1 MSVFSSPIRYRP
13 WLSQVTILS
22 TILGAL
28 LALSLKTQDRIR
40 EMQIGSTRPGLLANA
55 YAELRDTVTDQRKQ
69 IATLRKQVD
78 KYRDAAVQ
86 EDSKAGKLVNEE
98 LTRSNMALGLRA
110 VTGPGIV
117 VTLRDAKAIPPEIKQ
132 LSPESQVEF
141 LKPYNI
147 HDADILT
154 VINELRSAGAEGVS
168 VNGQRIVPWTAIR
181 CVGPTVLVNTVP
193 IAPPFEIKAVG
204 NKDTMMSA
212 LLINGGA
219 RDMIAEKDPSMFSV
233 DKADSLTLPAFS
245 GAAPLQFS
253 HPASEGTADAAQKQS
268 EVQAKEGSETL
279 PGVAEAEKQK
289 GGAK

>member
-22 TILGAL
+22 AILGSL

-55 YAELRDTVTDQRKQ
+55 YAELRDTVAEQRKQ

-86 EDSKAGKLVNEE
+86 QEDNTGKLVNEE
-98 LTRSNMALGLRA
+98 LTRSNMALGIRA
-110 VTGPGIV
+110 VSGPGII
-117 VTLRDAKAIPPEIKQ
+117 VTLRDAKNVPPEVK
-132 LSPESQVEF
+132 SMPGDSQTEL
-141 LKPYNI
+141 LKFYNI

-154 VINELRSAGAEGVS
+154 VINELRSAGAEGIA
-168 VNGQRIVPWTAIR
+168 VNGQRIVPWTAVR

-193 IAPPFEIKAVG
+193 VAPPFEIKAVG
-204 NKDTMMSA
+204 DKDTMMSA

-219 RDMIAEKDPSMFSV
+219 RDTIAEKDPSMFSV
-233 DKADSLTLPAFS
+233 DKSDSLTLPAFS
-245 GAAPLQFS
+245 GAAPLRFS
-253 HPASEGTADAAQKQS
+253 KPATEGKADAALTQA
-268 EVQAKEGSETL
+268 EIQAKEGSETL
-279 PGVAEAEKQK
+279 PGVADAQK
-289 GGAK
+289 GQGK

>member
-22 TILGAL
+22 AILGSL

-40 EMQIGSTRPGLLANA
+40 ELQIGSTRPGLLANA
-55 YAELRDTVTDQRKQ
+55 YAELRDTVSDQRKQ
-69 IATLRKQVD
+69 IAALRKQVD
-78 KYRDAAVQ
+78 KYRDAAIQ
-86 EDSKAGKLVNEE
+86 EEDKTGKLVNEE

-110 VTGPGIV
+110 VTGPGII
-117 VTLRDAKAIPPEIKQ
+117 VTLRDAKSIPPEIKK
-132 LSPESQVEF
+132 LPGDAQVEMI
-141 LKPYNI
+141 KPYNI

-154 VINELRSAGAEGVS
+154 VINELRSAGAEGVA

-181 CVGPTVLVNTVP
+181 CVGPTVLVNTVA

-219 RDMIAEKDPSMFSV
+219 RDTIAEKDPSMFNV
-233 DKADSLTLPAFS
+233 DKSDSLTLPAFS
-245 GAAPLQFS
+245 GAAPLMFS
-253 HPASEGTADAAQKQS
+253 KPASEGKADAALTQA
-268 EVQAKEGSETL
+268 EAQAKEGSETL
-279 PGVAEAEKQK
+279 PGVADAQK
-289 GGAK
+289 GKDK